1 MAAQIED
8 ARAACEKAQ
17 IEKAARACEE
27 TWLGLERARCA
38 FEYAQQLY
46 DAALATFQAFQASQ
60 PADVGLAPSQ
70 DNLPAAAAAAKPVSP
85 AATADANSGKKSG
98 KKPTPLQRRFQLRP
112 PQKPQPT
119 PPPPP
124 PQEPQPT
131 MLPLDHFSRLEQMEG
146 CYFATM
152 TKESAKEFI
161 KPVPEDRLWFVVYPN
176 LDKQKEKGYKCQV
189 FRATYR
195 NYRDELTHMDFCRS
209 PVNLGLCHDDR
220 FDLADC
226 YPTVTAFLDSR
237 LQKRG
242 LDYGKLLRPWPSH
255 PGHILSVPG
264 PGAKPPGVGVQPA
277 TYKRSSTKAT
287 VITSAAAESPSSTK
301 RDPTAHCWVPASSIG
316 IQNKCVKSLQPVD
329 P

>member
-98 KKPTPLQRRFQLRP
+98 KKPTPLQRRFQLKP

-161 KPVPEDRLWFVVYPN
+161 KPVPEDRLCLLSTPT
-176 LDKQKEKGYKCQV
+176 LTSKKR
-189 FRATYR
+189 RATNVRYSAR
-195 NYRDELTHMDFCRS
+195 PT
-209 PVNLGLCHDDR
+209 
-220 FDLADC
+220 AT
-226 YPTVTAFLDSR
+226 TVTSLHTWTSVV
-237 LQKRG
+237 
-242 LDYGKLLRPWPSH
+242 RPSTWACAMMTDL
-255 PGHILSVPG
+255 IL
-264 PGAKPPGVGVQPA
+264 
-277 TYKRSSTKAT
+277 
-287 VITSAAAESPSSTK
+287 
-301 RDPTAHCWVPASSIG
+301 PTAT
-316 IQNKCVKSLQPVD
+316 QR
-329 P
+329 